1 MERDE
6 GFGEGETCTQLII
19 VGSPS
24 GIRTNAH
31 CWDDCG
37 VGQVHGFGCRV
48 TMVICRQ
55 TSSLPCHPARKLMHS
70 HTQTHYLLTHVLTLA
85 PYSALA
91 LEERVAMV
99 ASVEDLATC
108 AAARAAAHTS
118 SNDVFW
124 GKASTHACTA
134 MTCFAVTNNNT
145 GMAIKCE

>member
-1 MERDE
+1 MGGRTERGSEGKMERDE

-85 PYSALA
+85 PYSDTL
-91 LEERVAMV
+91 LT
-99 ASVEDLATC
+99 DT
-108 AAARAAAHTS
+108 RAHLSTILCVGAGGEGGHGGIGGGLGHLCCCTS
-118 SNDVFW
+118 RC
-124 GKASTHACTA
+124 TH
-134 MTCFAVTNNNT
+134 
-145 GMAIKCE
+145 KQQ